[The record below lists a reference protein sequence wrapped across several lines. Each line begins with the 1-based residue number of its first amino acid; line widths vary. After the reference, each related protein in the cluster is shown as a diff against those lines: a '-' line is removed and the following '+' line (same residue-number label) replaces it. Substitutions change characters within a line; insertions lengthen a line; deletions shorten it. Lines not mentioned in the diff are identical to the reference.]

1 MSVFFDQK
9 MLLYFFLFDPT
20 RAKNAV
26 GQLVKEINSAW
37 LSPSPQSFAPRS
49 IIVDPTLT
57 VSDLD
62 VSLRLDTEVIGGGTF
77 GDVTS
82 FKTRRGHKIIQKEL
96 KGEKGKV
103 GEKRLLEF
111 HITQFVL
118 VNGLSKRFFFSL
130 SISIFWLLYFVV
142 FCIVSLKNLDDLNK
156 NYPILLLL
164 TVSGN
169 PFSNSMS
176 VIIRNRKCM
185 EQNVVKGR

>member
-1 MSVFFDQK
+1 MGIFFDQK
-9 MLLYFFLFDPT
+9 ILLYFFLFDPT

-37 LSPSPQSFAPRS
+37 LSSSPQSFAPRS

-62 VSLRLDTEVIGGGTF
+62 VSLRLDPEVIGGGTF

-82 FKTRRGHKIIQKEL
+82 FKTCRGHKIIQKEL

-111 HITQFVL
+111 HITQFLL
-118 VNGLSKRFFFSL
+118 VNRLSKRFFFSL
-130 SISIFWLLYFVV
+130 SISIFWLLFFV
-142 FCIVSLKNLDDLNK
+142 FCIVALKNLDDLNK

-169 PFSNSMS
+169 PLSNSMS
-176 VIIRNRKCM
+176 VIIRNKKCM
-185 EQNVVKGR
+185 EQNAVKGR